1 MSQLV
6 AGIQSDKVRDRLL
19 REGSELTL
27 EKSIDICRS
36 NKVTQQQMKLFHG
49 ECEVNSLNK
58 RQAEQNNKN
67 HKRAL
72 SSDGKWKGKQRQA
85 GNTEKGNSEECRNCG
100 RRHEVR
106 NCPAY
111 GKECFKCQKK
121 NHFAKMCRTDLKQS
135 RELHKRVKE
144 IRADTNDDFVI
155 DTVSILENCVSK
167 GTEALAVVNI
177 LDERVRVKLDTA
189 AEVNVMP
196 SRVYQK
202 LVFNKKI
209 SRDAKIKGT
218 NTKLTGY
225 GGAEIPVKGTCRLPC
240 SFKENALETE
250 FYIVE
255 TDNKTVLGLETC
267 NRLSLIRV
275 MHSVMSNSKANDCPE
290 EIPKESGIV
299 SGCSEEQIK
308 ENYKEVFQGLGKL
321 EESYNMQIDSQ
332 AVP

>member
-1 MSQLV
+1 
-6 AGIQSDKVRDRLL
+6 
-19 REGSELTL
+19 
-27 EKSIDICRS
+27 
-36 NKVTQQQMKLFHG
+36 
-49 ECEVNSLNK
+49 
-58 RQAEQNNKN
+58 
-67 HKRAL
+67 
-72 SSDGKWKGKQRQA
+72 
-85 GNTEKGNSEECRNCG
+85 
-100 RRHEVR
+100 
-106 NCPAY
+106 
-111 GKECFKCQKK
+111 
-121 NHFAKMCRTDLKQS
+121 
-135 RELHKRVKE
+135 
-144 IRADTNDDFVI
+144 
-155 DTVSILENCVSK
+155 
-167 GTEALAVVNI
+167 
-177 LDERVRVKLDTA
+177 
-189 AEVNVMP
+189 MP

-209 SRDAKIKGT
+209 SRDAKIKET

-299 SGCSEEQIK
+299 SGCSEEQMK

-321 EESYNMQIDSQ
+321 EKSYHMQIDSQ
-332 AVP
+332 AVPVTQAPQTPECVWILENSTNI